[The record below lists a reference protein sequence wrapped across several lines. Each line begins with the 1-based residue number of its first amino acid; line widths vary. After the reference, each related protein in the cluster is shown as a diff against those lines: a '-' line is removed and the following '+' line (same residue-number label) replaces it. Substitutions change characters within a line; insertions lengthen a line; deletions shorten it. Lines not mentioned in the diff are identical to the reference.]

1 MLRKINI
8 VSENSING
16 QKMKM
21 NELRIQLKILEK
33 DNKINLRKAK

>member
-1 MLRKINI
+1 MVK
-8 VSENSING
+8 
-16 QKMKM
+16 KMKI

>member
-8 VSENSING
+8 GSENAING
-16 QKMKM
+16 QKRKM